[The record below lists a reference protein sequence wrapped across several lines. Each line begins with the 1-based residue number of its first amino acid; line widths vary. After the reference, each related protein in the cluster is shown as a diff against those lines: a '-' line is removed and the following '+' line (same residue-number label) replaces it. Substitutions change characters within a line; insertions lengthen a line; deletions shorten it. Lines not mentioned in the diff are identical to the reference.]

1 MKTLTILLL
10 SLMAVSLHA
19 ADRTTPREIQ
29 TPYPTLTNLAVEW
42 QIDGDDKLDATC
54 EVKFR
59 KAGEVTWHNGMPLR
73 RVPAGTSQ
81 KTNPIVS
88 WTNRLS
94 GSIFDLEPGTEYQIA
109 LKLHDPDRGDATKTV
124 KASTRPEPVAAA
136 DAVTRNGSKADL
148 NSVKPGEGIQITGS
162 GNVIRHNHVS
172 GFRDCLS
179 HMEDDG
185 AAPQMRNDW
194 LNNDISVG
202 LDDGIEADFA
212 MSDCRVIRNRIT
224 NCFVG
229 ISSQPGLGGPN
240 YFIRNVMFN
249 FTYSAFKLHRYSM
262 GDVILH
268 NTIVKSGD
276 GFGNYTSEPFDHALI
291 QSNLFIGGKAHDAK
305 YGGYS
310 PGRGRAADVQQFG
323 DHCVFDY
330 NAYAVNG
337 VPFEG
342 KFRSWTF
349 TKLPGTDYEPH
360 GVQLGMDVLAVMT
373 FPEDPTLVYSSPDL
387 RPRKDSAVVDA
398 AIRIPNVNDN
408 FAGQQPDIGAY
419 ETGQVL
425 PIYGPRQ

>member
-1 MKTLTILLL
+1 MKTLAILIL

-19 ADRTTPREIQ
+19 ADRTTPRETQ
-29 TPYPTLTNLAVEW
+29 TPYPTLINLAVEW
-42 QIDGDDKLDATC
+42 QID
-54 EVKFR
+54 
-59 KAGEVTWHNGMPLR
+59 
-73 RVPAGTSQ
+73 
-81 KTNPIVS
+81 
-88 WTNRLS
+88 
-94 GSIFDLEPGTEYQIA
+94 
-109 LKLHDPDRGDATKTV
+109 
-124 KASTRPEPVAAA
+124 
-136 DAVTRNGSKADL
+136 
-148 NSVKPGEGIQITGS
+148 GEGIQITGS
-162 GNVIRHNHVS
+162 GNVIRHNRVS

-185 AAPQMRNDW
+185 AAPQMCNDW

-212 MSDCRVIRNRIT
+212 MSNCRVIRNRIT